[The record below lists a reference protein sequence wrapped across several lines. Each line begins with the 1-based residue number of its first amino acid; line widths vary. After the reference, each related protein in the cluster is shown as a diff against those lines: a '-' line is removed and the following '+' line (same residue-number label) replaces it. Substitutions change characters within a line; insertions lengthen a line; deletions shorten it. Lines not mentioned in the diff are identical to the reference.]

1 MPHETSPYP
10 RRDGANEHSTL
21 KRAAAL
27 GGLSTETARVQANAG
42 KRTTV
47 KRLRKH
53 RTTRQGCG
61 STRERR
67 MGRGSVAVSPYP
79 LDSQAR
85 E

>member
-1 MPHETSPYP
+1 MPHETGPYP

-27 GGLSTETARVQANAG
+27 GGLSTETPRVQARAG
-42 KRTTV
+42 KRTV
-47 KRLRKH
+47 KRGLNH

-79 LDSQAR
+79 LDAQAR